1 VLRLVDTHCH
11 LYFDSFD
18 ADRSEV
24 IQRAR
29 QNGVERIL
37 NIGIDIPSSKAAIQ
51 LAQSATEIFAAIGIH
66 PNESDRWDESSYAEL
81 LSMSKS
87 AKVVAIGEIGLDY
100 YRKYTLPD
108 LQKSVF
114 QEQLALAKSCG
125 LPVVIH
131 TRNASDED
139 QSATEDALQL
149 LVEWQKDLAFTNPP
163 LSEYPGVL
171 HSFSGSL
178 SHAILAIDHHFMI
191 GITGPITF
199 EKAEGLRNVV
209 KNIPLES
216 ILIETDAP
224 FLTPHP
230 YRGKRNEP
238 AYVRFVAEKIAEVK
252 QKSLDSALEI
262 TGSNAEKL
270 FHW

>member
-1 VLRLVDTHCH
+1 MLRLVDTHCH
-11 LYFDSFD
+11 IYFDSFD
-18 ADRSEV
+18 HDRSEV
-24 IQRAR
+24 LHRMR
-29 QNGVERIL
+29 ENGVERVL
-37 NIGIDIPSSKAAIQ
+37 NIGIDIQSSRECIR
-51 LAQSATEIFAAIGIH
+51 LAQSTPEFYAAIGIH
-66 PNESDRWDESSYAEL
+66 PNDSDRWDDSSYAEL
-81 LSMSKS
+81 LSMSKES
-87 AKVVAIGEIGLDY
+87 KVVAIGEIGLDY
-100 YRKYTLPD
+100 YRKYTSPD
-108 LQKSVF
+108 LQKIVF

-139 QSATEDALQL
+139 QSATKNALQL
-149 LVEWQKDLAFTNPP
+149 LIDWQKDLAITNSS

-171 HSFSGSL
+171 HSYSGSF
-178 SHAILAIDHHFMI
+178 SYAQQAIEYHFMI
-191 GITGPITF
+191 GVTGPITYK
-199 EKAEGLRNVV
+199 KAEGLRNIV

-224 FLTPHP
+224 FLTPQP

-238 AYVRFVAEKIAEVK
+238 AYVRFIAEKIAEVK
-252 QKSLDSALEI
+252 QESLDSVLEI